1 MIRDLV
7 RNALRMRPDRIVVGE
22 CRGAE
27 AFDMLGAMN
36 TGHEG
41 SLTTL
46 HANTPRDALSRVE
59 NMVGMAN
66 LNLPPKAVRQQI
78 SSAITAVIQVSRLPD
93 GKRKIL
99 SIQEITG
106 MEGDVITMQ
115 EIYTFEQSGVTAD
128 GTVQGHFRATG
139 IRPKFAE
146 RLRVFGVPL
155 RDDLFDPS
163 RRYE

>member
-1 MIRDLV
+1 
-7 RNALRMRPDRIVVGE
+7 MRPDRVIIGE
-22 CRGAE
+22 VRGAE
-27 AFDMLGAMN
+27 AVDMLQAMN

-41 SLTTL
+41 SMATV
-46 HANTPRDALSRVE
+46 HANTPRDALSRIE
-59 NMVGMAN
+59 NMVGMAG
-66 LNLPPKAVRQQI
+66 LNLPPKAIRQQI
-78 SSAITAVIQVSRLPD
+78 SSAITAVVQVSRLPD

-115 EIYTFEQSGVTAD
+115 EIYTFEQTGVAAD
-128 GTVQGHFRATG
+128 GSVQGHFRATG

-146 RLRVFGVPL
+146 RLRIFGVPV
-155 RDDLFDPS
+155 REDLFDPS